1 MEIVKDTEIDSKCRK
16 EGCRFKEK
24 VHHYCGKHQVE
35 WFREETYAL
44 GLKPCVNYIRG
55 CRVQNPLTYLRT
67 KCTGCLEKDRA
78 IDHQKRKDLVK
89 KSDKKQCS
97 ACTRLF
103 SMDQFQGIHGITK
116 TCQVCRDS
124 NKRADLKRDKE
135 HVKEM
140 ANKNAAKPERKEVK
154 QVWKENNPEKVVSY
168 WLDARKRLIEQDLEG
183 YLKKNAEKSKK
194 WRDANPDKVLE
205 NNKNKIMSMDSQ
217 YNVYKISASTKQL
230 EFKLT
235 KEEYTILVKMPC
247 YYCGIIQDKGF
258 NGIDRLESDKDYI
271 KDNCVSCC
279 TMCNM
284 MKGCVTPTIFVHRAE
299 HILTYLK
306 LEDGQL
312 YPNNFIDVKTVVFSD
327 YRFRANSKKLQF
339 ELTKELFQ
347 LKILESCYLCGKEN
361 TDDHKNGLDRYDN
374 TKGYTEENVRTCCGN
389 CNYMKRTYEYD
400 HFINKLHRIY
410 QYQKLNPICK
420 DNICE
425 LRQISVGNKLTA
437 EEIQENIKRRK
448 EKQRKELKDKYC
460 SDEYRKQKAIDIASR
475 K

>member
-1 MEIVKDTEIDSKCRK
+1 
-16 EGCRFKEK
+16 
-24 VHHYCGKHQVE
+24 
-35 WFREETYAL
+35 
-44 GLKPCVNYIRG
+44 
-55 CRVQNPLTYLRT
+55 
-67 KCTGCLEKDRA
+67 
-78 IDHQKRKDLVK
+78 
-89 KSDKKQCS
+89 
-97 ACTRLF
+97 
-103 SMDQFQGIHGITK
+103 MDQFQGIHGITK